1 MSITITGATGTQ
13 RHLKK
18 VGKVIELSPKRMV
31 KIASEARNRIVERSN
46 KGLNA
51 SDGAFKPLDP
61 DYAEYKISKKKQGIP
76 NLHWSGAMMKAMTV
90 KKISGGAMIYFN
102 DEKERKKAT
111 GHHFGFGKAPRRSF
125 FRLGKKIE
133 KYIFSE
139 FRKPIKKA
147 L

>member
-31 KIASEARNRIVERSN
+31 KIASEARNRMRKRTN

-51 SDGAFKPLDP
+51 SGGGFKQLDP
-61 DYAEYKISKKKQGIP
+61 DYAEYKSKKGRQPIP
-76 NLHWSGAMMKAMTV
+76 SLHFNGTMLNAMTV
-90 KKISGGAMIYFN
+90 KRIKDGAEIYFN
-102 DEKERKKAT
+102 SEMQRKKAHA
-111 GHHFGFGKAPRRSF
+111 HHFGRGVPRRSF